1 MSQTTPTN
9 ITQYVIEG
17 EILFQNPYKK
27 GIEFWEIEKKE
38 NIYHFTQAIG
48 FKSFQK
54 INLLLKY
61 NTKRYFYGFML
72 NGIIARTERILCQI

>member
-38 NIYHFTQAIG
+38 NIYHFTPSYWVQKLSKNKFAFKIQYQAL
-48 FKSFQK
+48 FLWFHVEW
-54 INLLLKY
+54 N
-61 NTKRYFYGFML
+61 N
-72 NGIIARTERILCQI
+72 C